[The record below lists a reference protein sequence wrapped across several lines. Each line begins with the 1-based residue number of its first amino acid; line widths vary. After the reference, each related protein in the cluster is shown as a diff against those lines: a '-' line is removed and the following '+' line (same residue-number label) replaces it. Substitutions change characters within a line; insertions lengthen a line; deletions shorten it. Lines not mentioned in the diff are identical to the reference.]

1 MAAPQIVPVILSGGA
16 GTRLW
21 PLSREHNPKQ
31 FQHFGSDRTLLQET
45 AARFPAPPLVVCNN
59 EHRFLVTEQLRHMG
73 ITPQAIVVE
82 PVGRGTAAAAAFA
95 AIMLERSP
103 GALMLVMPSDHSIAD
118 QNAFRRAVDDA
129 VELAQAGQLV
139 TFGVRPAEAH
149 TGYGYIRRGAPA
161 GNGFLVERFVE
172 KPDATTAA
180 RFLAAGD
187 YDWNSGIF
195 LFSAALWLDELARR
209 QPAMVESCRRA
220 IAQGQGDLGFLRL
233 DEDSVRQ
240 MATLSIDHAVMEKTD
255 RAAMMPVEMGWS
267 DVGSWSSVWRMGGP
281 DDQGNVITGDVTA
294 MDSTDC
300 YLRSDKGLL
309 ATVGVDNLVVVAMG
323 DAVLVAH
330 KSRDQDIKLAVETLK
345 AAGRNEAIHG
355 ARVLRPWGWF
365 ESLATGPRFQVKLIQ
380 VEPGGR
386 LSLQKHWHRSEHWVV
401 VTGTAVVTCG
411 EEVLVLRENQSTYIQ
426 AGTIHRLENPGR
438 FPLQI
443 IEVQSGEYVGE
454 DDIVRI
460 EDTYGR

>member
-1 MAAPQIVPVILSGGA
+1 MAEPQIVPVILSGGA

-31 FQHFGSDRTLLQET
+31 FQSFGSSHTLLQET
-45 AARFPAPPLVVCNN
+45 ATRFPAAPIVVCNN
-59 EHRFLVTEQLRHMG
+59 EHRFLVTEQLRHVG
-73 ITPQAIVVE
+73 ITPQAVVVE
-82 PVGRGTAAAAAFA
+82 PVGRGTAAAATFA
-95 AIMLERSP
+95 AFMLERSP
-103 GALMLVMPSDHSIAD
+103 STLMLVMPSDHSIAD
-118 QNAFRRAVDDA
+118 NDAFRRAIGHAVD
-129 VELAQAGQLV
+129 LARAGQLV
-139 TFGVRPAEAH
+139 TFGIRPTEAH

-161 GNGFLVERFVE
+161 GNGYLVRQFVE
-172 KPDATTAA
+172 KPDAATAA
-180 RFLAAGD
+180 RFLASGD

-195 LFSAALWLDELARR
+195 LFSAAIWLDELARH
-209 QPAMVESCRRA
+209 QPTMVESCRRA
-220 IAQGQGDLGFLRL
+220 VAQGKGDLGFLRL
-233 DEDSVRQ
+233 EEQAVQQ
-240 MATLSIDHAVMEKTD
+240 MAGLSIDHAVMEKTD
-255 RAAMMPVEMGWS
+255 RAAVVPVEMGWS

-281 DDQGNVITGDVTA
+281 DDNGNVVAGDVTA
-294 MDSTDC
+294 IDSTGC

-323 DAVLVAH
+323 DAVLVAD

-345 AAGRNEAIHG
+345 AANRPEAIHG

-426 AGTIHRLENPGR
+426 AGTVHRLENPGR

>member
-1 MAAPQIVPVILSGGA
+1 MADPQIVPVILSGGA

-31 FQHFGSDRTLLQET
+31 FQNFGFDRTLLQET
-45 AARFPAPPLVVCNN
+45 AARFPAPPIIVCNN
-59 EHRFLVTEQLRHMG
+59 EHRFLVNEQLRPMG
-73 ITPQAIVVE
+73 IVPQAVVVE

-95 AIMLERSP
+95 AILLEHSP

-118 QNAFRRAVDDA
+118 PAAFRRAVNDA
-129 VELAQAGQLV
+129 VELAQAGHLV
-139 TFGVRPAEAH
+139 TFGIRPTEAH
-149 TGYGYIRRGAPA
+149 TGYGYIRRGPQA
-161 GNGFLVERFVE
+161 GNGFLVNRFVE
-172 KPDATTAA
+172 KPDAATAA
-180 RFLAAGD
+180 SFLASGN

-195 LFSAALWLDELARR
+195 LFSAALWLDELARLE
-209 QPAMVESCRRA
+209 PAMVESCRRA
-220 IAQGQGDLGFLRL
+220 VAQGKGDLGFLRL
-233 DEDSVRQ
+233 DELEVRQ
-240 MATLSIDHAVMEKTD
+240 MVTLSIDHAVMEKTG
-255 RAAMMPVEMGWS
+255 RAATVPVEMGWS

-281 DDQGNVITGDVTA
+281 DAHGNVMAGDVTA
-294 MDSTDC
+294 IHSHGC

-309 ATVGVDNLVVVAMG
+309 AAVGVDNLVVVAMG
-323 DAVLVAH
+323 DAVLVAN

-345 AAGRNEAIHG
+345 AAGRSEPIHG
-355 ARVLRPWGWF
+355 TRVLRPWGWF

-426 AGTIHRLENPGR
+426 AGTVHRLENPGR